1 MAQFDPDSFIEENTK
16 KQTVSGPSAQV
27 DTASS
32 FDADKFISESA
43 GVAAPAGGAAFDPD
57 KFLQAPLAPP
67 ETLDVTTQ
75 GLQPPDSMLPA
86 FYYGGATGLGQMGR
100 DVAAAARTARVPI
113 TQGVTT
119 AAARYMGAQGARPLI
134 DIAALSMG
142 SPIPPVATLETARG
156 VAAGLKDLARGAKE
170 MGDYLSKFP
179 AEAAETLRPAITTF
193 ADNLNEAEYAKFK
206 AQADKVGVERA
217 IRDFKIPDR
226 LKNVESFTGAVKQM
240 KEITPPSIARQIA
253 GPLARGA
260 LKVAGPVSL
269 AYDVAQAY
277 PYYQAANAPER
288 MASGEVGRQVSQAR
302 SAMLSQPTP
311 APLTPQEA
319 ANLLASGDRRTI
331 DIYGGVNK
339 LLETAGNTAA
349 QPETPGFIDRAM
361 NVWRRYQ
368 GVPQR

>member
-1 MAQFDPDSFIEENTK
+1 MAQFDPDAFIEENTK
-16 KQTVSGPSAQV
+16 KETTSE
-27 DTASS
+27 SS
-32 FDADKFISESA
+32 FDPDKFISES
-43 GVAAPAGGAAFDPD
+43 GGGGAPAGGAAFDPD

-119 AAARYMGAQGARPLI
+119 AAARYMGAQGARPLV

-156 VAAGLKDLARGAKE
+156 VFEGVKDLARGAKE

-179 AEAAETLRPAITTF
+179 AEAAETLRPAVTTF
-193 ADNLNEAEYAKFK
+193 TEALSDAEYKTFK
-206 AQADKVGVERA
+206 DLADKEGIAKA
-217 IRDFKIPDR
+217 IKDFRPPAR
-226 LKNVESFTGAVKQM
+226 LKENAQFVQALGQM
-240 KEITPPSIARQIA
+240 RSITPPSIARQIA

-302 SAMLSQPTP
+302 RAMLSQPTP